1 MWALGVVYGAAVLMG
16 QDPWH
21 RTTLRKRPLERR
33 LLLILT
39 LALAL
44 QGAVLLLGA
53 VLIWRA

>member
-1 MWALGVVYGAAVLMG
+1 MWSLGVVYTAAVLMG

-21 RTTLRKRPLERR
+21 RTVLRSRHRERL

-39 LALAL
+39 LALGL

-53 VLIWRA
+53 VLI